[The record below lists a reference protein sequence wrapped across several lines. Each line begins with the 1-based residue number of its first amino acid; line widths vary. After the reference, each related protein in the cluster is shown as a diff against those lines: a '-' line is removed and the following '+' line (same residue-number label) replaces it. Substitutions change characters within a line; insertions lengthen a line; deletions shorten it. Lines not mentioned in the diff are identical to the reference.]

1 MNAVEV
7 IGRIIEIAQ
16 SNLEIP
22 ARIRSILNV
31 FSRDLAF
38 DETLLFSF
46 DKDKKFTC
54 RYASE
59 GSLLLSCLKD
69 YRCLIGEGIVGTV
82 GQRRTPYYYTALDI
96 PPRFGCLFYGNLDDV
111 IGRYRSFVFL
121 PVSDDSYLYGVLLAV
136 STTRAPLRDPD
147 KILLSMLCREIG
159 GVLRTNE
166 LFLSTKKR
174 INELATLS
182 EVGKAITA
190 FPDPAEA
197 LSAITLIIT
206 RALNARCAAI
216 RPGKG
221 LPKLNRERFVYG
233 DIPPFAVEVL
243 SRVERSV
250 EDGGRSASASADS
263 PGATVGTA
271 GLSFHSAPIISRGQ
285 GLATLTVGFE
295 EVIDDPVANGDLPRL
310 VQGIASYLS
319 SGLENM
325 ALNMRLKGAL
335 RELSEAQRRIIEQ
348 EKLRSLGEMTANIAH
363 EIKNPLVVIGGFTK
377 RLAKRLRLDAADSRY
392 VDIILKEVDRLE
404 KILGEVLDYVK
415 EGPIVKDSCDLN
427 EIVEETLA
435 LFSADASWENMAVV
449 RDYEPSLP
457 PVYCDGQQIRQVF
470 INILMNSHEAL
481 DGGGTIVVRT
491 ALEESNDRMYVT
503 TSFTDTGGG
512 MDPAILENV
521 FNPFFTTKERGT
533 GLGLAISNKII
544 LNHMGHIEVHNMP
557 GRGVTFTIL
566 LPATKNGTTEGSYG
580 NH

>member
-1 MNAVEV
+1 MNAVDV
-7 IGRIIEIAQ
+7 VGRIIEIAQ

-38 DETLLFSF
+38 DEALLFSF

-59 GSLLLSCLKD
+59 GSLLLACLKD

-82 GQRRTPYYYTALDI
+82 GQRRAPYYYTARDI
-96 PPRFGCLFYGNLDDV
+96 PPRFGCLFYGDLDDV

-136 STTRAPLRDPD
+136 SATQAPLHDPE

-166 LFLSTKKR
+166 LILSTKKR

-197 LSAITLIIT
+197 LSAIALIIT
-206 RALNARCAAI
+206 RALNARFAAI

-221 LPKLNRERFVYG
+221 LPKLNQERFVYG
-233 DIPPFAVEVL
+233 DIPPFAQEVL
-243 SRVERSV
+243 SSVERSV
-250 EDGGRSASASADS
+250 EDGGRTTSASVSS
-263 PGATVGTA
+263 PEATAGAP
-271 GLSFHSAPIISRGQ
+271 GLSFYGAPVISRGQ

-295 EVIDDPVANGDLPRL
+295 ESIDDPDANGDLPRL
-310 VQGIASYLS
+310 VRGIASYLS

-363 EIKNPLVVIGGFTK
+363 EIKNPLVVIGGFTR
-377 RLAKRLRLDAADSRY
+377 RLAKRLLLDAADSRY

-415 EGPIVKDSCDLN
+415 EGPIVKDSCNLN
-427 EIVEETLA
+427 EIVEEILA

-457 PVYCDGQQIRQVF
+457 SVYCDSQQIRQVF
-470 INILMNSHEAL
+470 INILMNSCEAM

-491 ALEESNDRMYVT
+491 ALEEFNDRMYVT
-503 TSFTDTGGG
+503 ASFTDTGGG
-512 MDPAILENV
+512 MDPAILDNV

-557 GRGVTFTIL
+557 GRGVTFAVL
-566 LPATKNGTTEGSYG
+566 LPATKNGTTERSYG